1 MATPTA
7 FRTTHALLALA
18 LPPLQV
24 HSVMNGTADKGTVE
38 HTSRLGVEVDGMATM
53 EKQWLSF

>member
-1 MATPTA
+1 MAASTA

-24 HSVMNGTADKGTVE
+24 HSVMDGTADEGAAE
-38 HTSRLGVEVDGMATM
+38 HTSGLGVDADGMATM
-53 EKQWLSF
+53 EKRWLGF